1 MVGIYK
7 ITNNKNG
14 KIYVGQ
20 SIDIYDRWKQHKY
33 KAFNSKEKGYNSAI
47 HLAFR
52 KYGIENFSFEVIE
65 ECQQDKLDEK
75 EQYWIKK
82 LNSLSP
88 NGYNILLGGQK
99 NRQGKIWYCK
109 ECGLQISSKSTYC
122 KKCYQEI
129 HNKTIKVPRENRPS
143 PLELGRMVKKYGF
156 EKTAEQFNVTSNAV
170 RKWCKNYNIPY
181 HTKELVKW
189 YNDQIGIKTQK
200 TPKTVTKQIK
210 QIDKNTNEIIA
221 IYNSCRKAGEAI
233 GHPKNYSHICE
244 VCNGLLKSAY
254 GYKWEYI

>member
-1 MVGIYK
+1 MIGIYK
-7 ITNNKNG
+7 ITNKKNG

-20 SIDIYDRWKQHKY
+20 AIDIYDRWKQHKY
-33 KAFNSKEKGYNSAI
+33 KAYNPKEKGYNSAI
-47 HLAFR
+47 HGAFR
-52 KYGIENFSFEVIE
+52 KHGFENFTFEILE
-65 ECQQDKLDEK
+65 ECKQNELDQK
-75 EQYWIKK
+75 EQYWIKE
-82 LNSLSP
+82 LNCLCP
-88 NGYNILLGGQK
+88 NGYNILPGGQK

-109 ECGLQISSKSTYC
+109 ECGVQISSGSTYC
-122 KKCYQEI
+122 QDCYQKI
-129 HNKTIKVPRENRPS
+129 YNKAIKVPRENRPS

-156 EKTAEQFNVTSNAV
+156 EKTAKQFNVTSNAV

-189 YNDQIGIKTQK
+189 YNDQIGIKIQK

-221 IYNSCRKAGEAI
+221 IYNSCREAGEAI

-244 VCNGLLKSAY
+244 VCNGLLKFAY